1 MVTDNYIERYKQK
14 NDKTLKV
21 SVDWIE
27 NSINQVDIS
36 KCYVDNKGELVIEDL
51 LLKAVHIFKEKEGPD
66 NAVLYTYRDDGLQ
79 LGDMIVKQ
87 AFDKNGEE
95 LLMNR
100 EVFLLFEEAPRVDG
114 STDIRVFSTIEANA
128 IIKEANGT
136 YFLGY
141 FKGEMRSESQ
151 IDYALKVNLATL
163 DSLAMLIVPRRE
175 FQVLNRHIFTEIKST
190 KTGESSYFSWEV
202 SDKDDITTSGMQY
215 VSIKKIL
222 REPEIII
229 EDPEEEIPTDP
240 EEPTEPVVPA
250 IIAAN
255 STVEVVTSGGYFAA
269 DQNVKILQRKAT
281 LVVFEAPIMP
291 GELNISTKNAEGE
304 IITTKYMVII

>member
-1 MVTDNYIERYKQK
+1 MVTDNYIERYKQR

-36 KCYVDNKGELVIEDL
+36 KCHVDNKGELVIEDL

-87 AFDKNGEE
+87 AFDKHGEE

-128 IIKEANGT
+128 IIKELNGT

-151 IDYALKVNLATL
+151 IDYALRVNLATL

-175 FQVLNRHIFTEIKST
+175 FQVLNKHIFTEIKST

-215 VSIKKIL
+215 VSIKKTL

-229 EDPEEEIPTDP
+229 EDPEEEIPT
-240 EEPTEPVVPA
+240 EPVVPA
-250 IIAAN
+250 NVIAAN

>member
-1 MVTDNYIERYKQK
+1 MVTDNYIERYKLR

-36 KCYVDNKGELVIEDL
+36 KCHVDSKGELVIEDL

-87 AFDKNGEE
+87 AFDKHGEE

-128 IIKEANGT
+128 IIKELNGT

-175 FQVLNRHIFTEIKST
+175 FQVLNKHIFTEIKST

-215 VSIKKIL
+215 VSIKKTL

-229 EDPEEEIPTDP
+229 EDPEEEIPT
-240 EEPTEPVVPA
+240 EPVVPA
-250 IIAAN
+250 NVIAAN

-304 IITTKYMVII
+304 IITIKYMVII

>member
-1 MVTDNYIERYKQK
+1 MVTDNYIERYKLR

-36 KCYVDNKGELVIEDL
+36 KCHVDNKGELVIEDL

-87 AFDKNGEE
+87 AFDKHGEE

-128 IIKEANGT
+128 IIKELNGT

-151 IDYALKVNLATL
+151 IDYALRVNLATL

-175 FQVLNRHIFTEIKST
+175 FQVLNKHIFTEIKST
-190 KTGESSYFSWEV
+190 KTGESSYFSWGV

-229 EDPEEEIPTDP
+229 EDPEEEIPTEP
-240 EEPTEPVVPA
+240 EAPA
-250 IIAAN
+250 NVIAAN

-281 LVVFEAPIMP
+281 LVVFEAPIMS

-304 IITTKYMVII
+304 IITIKYMVII

>member
-1 MVTDNYIERYKQK
+1 MVTDNYIERYKLR

-36 KCYVDNKGELVIEDL
+36 KCHVDNKGELVIEDL

-87 AFDKNGEE
+87 AFDKHGEE

-128 IIKEANGT
+128 IIKELNGT

-151 IDYALKVNLATL
+151 IDYALRVNLATL

-175 FQVLNRHIFTEIKST
+175 FQVLNKHIFTEIKST

-215 VSIKKIL
+215 VSIKKTL

-229 EDPEEEIPTDP
+229 EDPEEEIPT
-240 EEPTEPVVPA
+240 EPVVPA
-250 IIAAN
+250 NVIAAN

>member
-1 MVTDNYIERYKQK
+1 MVTDNYIERYKLR

-36 KCYVDNKGELVIEDL
+36 KCHVDNKGELVIEDS

-87 AFDKNGEE
+87 AFDKHGEE

-128 IIKEANGT
+128 IIKELNGT

-175 FQVLNRHIFTEIKST
+175 FQVLNKHIFTEIKST

-215 VSIKKIL
+215 VSIKKTL

-229 EDPEEEIPTDP
+229 EDPEEEIPT
-240 EEPTEPVVPA
+240 EPVVPA
-250 IIAAN
+250 NVIAAN

-291 GELNISTKNAEGE
+291 GELNISTKNAEGK
-304 IITTKYMVII
+304 IIDTKYMVII